1 MTYAVIES
9 NDGWDAQRS
18 DEDVKGISWPRSL
31 LSRCPSLQHRPAI
44 WDQHIL
50 RQAMAQYV
58 PTNFLRK
65 DIYLERD
72 QDGAEVRSARKARG
86 AEPGPSV
93 RNVLVWSLGLVVVAF
108 AVVYFLF
115 FKI

>member
-1 MTYAVIES
+1 LAKEFAFEVSVAAASSGDLGPTHIAPS
-9 NDGWDAQRS
+9 NGAICS
-18 DEDVKGISWPRSL
+18 DQLSTKGYL
-31 LSRCPSLQHRPAI
+31 LG
-44 WDQHIL
+44 
-50 RQAMAQYV
+50 
-58 PTNFLRK
+58 
-65 DIYLERD
+65 RD

>member
-1 MTYAVIES
+1 LAKEFAFEVSVAAASSGDLGPTYI
-9 NDGWDAQRS
+9 G
-18 DEDVKGISWPRSL
+18 
-31 LSRCPSLQHRPAI
+31 
-44 WDQHIL
+44 
-50 RQAMAQYV
+50 QAMAQYV